1 MNPRLAIPLGTLE
14 GIGPQVVSRALAHLA
29 AAGDDL
35 SDIVVL
41 GPRGVLEAV
50 HQRLGPGTLDPARL
64 RDGDIALLQQP
75 FPGPLLLDPAPQ
87 LRPFLP
93 PAAPGFD
100 RATAGLTLRC
110 LEMGVRLALRGD
122 VGGLVTAPIDKRMFA
137 ANGLSFPGQTELLAA
152 RARSTTLAAGGDP
165 AVLMVLTGPRLTVGV
180 LTTHI
185 PLADVPRAVTTE
197 GIVVAVRLLAR
208 FLGAATGAA
217 RPRLAVAGLNPH
229 LGDDGVAGDDDA
241 RVVHPA
247 VEALRAEGQDVTG
260 PISADSVF
268 LQAVEGRFDGVL
280 GLYHDQALIPVKLL
294 DADHTVNVTV
304 GLPFWRTSPD
314 HGTAYDKAW
323 RTDPDRPEVRADST
337 LAAIDLARRLAARRL
352 I

>member
-1 MNPRLAIPLGTLE
+1 MPPRLAIPLGTLE
-14 GIGPQVVSRALAHLA
+14 GIGPEVVSRALAHLA
-29 AAGDDL
+29 ATGDDL
-35 SDIVVL
+35 TDLVVL
-41 GPRGVLEAV
+41 GPRSVLEAV

-87 LRPFLP
+87 LRPFVP

-110 LEMGVRLALRGD
+110 LEMGLRLALRGD
-122 VGGLVTAPIDKRMFA
+122 VGALVTAPIDKRMFA

-152 RARSTTLAAGGDP
+152 RSSTTDS
-165 AVLMVLTGPRLTVGV
+165 LMVLTGPRLTVGV

-197 GIVVAVRLLAR
+197 GIVGAARLLAR
-208 FLGAATGAA
+208 FLSASTGVP

-241 RVVHPA
+241 RVVRPA
-247 VEALRAEGQDVTG
+247 VEALRAGGLDVTG

-268 LQAVEGRFDGVL
+268 LMAVEGRFDGVL

-323 RTDPDRPEVRADST
+323 RAVGAGGEAPRPAST
-337 LAAIDLARRLAARRL
+337 LAALALARRLAARHP